1 VAETMMNAHNG
12 RRRESGREEEREK
25 KAKSKRMDL
34 KAAVTLGFYMCV

>member
-34 KAAVTLGFYMCV
+34 KRSFAYAEYL